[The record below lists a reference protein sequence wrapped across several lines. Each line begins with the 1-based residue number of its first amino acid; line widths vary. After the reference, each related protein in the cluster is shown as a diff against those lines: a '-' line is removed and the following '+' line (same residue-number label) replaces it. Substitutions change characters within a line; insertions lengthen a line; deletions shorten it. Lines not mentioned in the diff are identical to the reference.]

1 MNRPPRA
8 KATPFALAQV
18 RQGLA
23 TLPPPPGEPY
33 GSHRAFVNE
42 PGLSSAKPDGP
53 TVPFRHITFEQL
65 DDGSA
70 GWTFTGKVLLALD
83 EVGQAALEPTVAIDR
98 TTAKQALE
106 DRLHWPHGRVDVA
119 IVEADRLG
127 TNVLVE
133 LRLKL
138 WPT

>member
-1 MNRPPRA
+1 MNRLPRA

-18 RQGLA
+18 CQGLS
-23 TLPPPPGEPY
+23 TLPLPPGEPY

-42 PGLSSAKPDGP
+42 PGVASAKPDGP

-65 DDGSA
+65 DHGDS
-70 GWTFTGKVLLALD
+70 GWTFSGKVLLALE
-83 EVGQAALEPTVAIDR
+83 EVGQGGLAPAVPIDLA
-98 TTAKQALE
+98 TARQALE
-106 DRLHWPHGRVDVA
+106 TRLVWLPGRVDVE
-119 IVEADRLG
+119 IVESNRLG

-138 WPT
+138 LPS